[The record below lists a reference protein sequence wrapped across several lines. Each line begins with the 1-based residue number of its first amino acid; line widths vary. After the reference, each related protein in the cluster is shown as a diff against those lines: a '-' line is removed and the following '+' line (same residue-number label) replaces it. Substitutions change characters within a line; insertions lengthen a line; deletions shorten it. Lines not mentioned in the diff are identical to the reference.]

1 MAPAAAQSLATAAV
15 AAANEIG
22 ANVQEGWEKL
32 GNRAYYPALVFTLL
46 ACILTAR
53 SMIAHLKAYRRPDV
67 QRLILRIFW
76 MVPIYAVSSLV
87 SLRAKAVA
95 DYIEAVRDLYEAFVI
110 YVFFNLLVEYLG
122 GERELAYTLRGRLAT
137 PHTFPVSLFSR
148 GWDVGNPKVFLSMKR
163 GILQFVLLKPIFTF
177 LTMVLKQ
184 IDWYQEGYISWTSG
198 YVWISFF
205 YNVSVSWSLYCLM
218 MFYVTC
224 AEDLKPYRPLPKFL
238 CIKAVIFFSF
248 WQGIVI
254 SILVYL
260 GIIQESGGY
269 STDNI
274 SQALQDFLVC
284 FEMLVASYAHGWAFS
299 PDDYS
304 PDSPAFLPASYTSTH
319 TIVRPARLPF
329 TVALRDALG
338 TADIAADVHHTI
350 QGTRFAALSTA
361 EHLLDVLKAHQRQSR
376 WGRWLAKV
384 GIRRRFAG
392 ERVRSSDDPRSDEDE
407 FDQAAAAPLFEA
419 DGSAGSPVWT
429 DHDDDESGSDTDL
442 PPHTSPLLSN
452 LRRPVETDALLARS
466 ASPSAPVVTY
476 ESLAPAVS
484 SMMGAPSSRSDSES
498 GIELEL
504 DPVDER
510 LYHDAVTVARVADF
524 NYPVIED
531 IAFPGRV
538 LPVPRP
544 PGRPIAPA
552 STPVG
557 RPARARSVERREA
570 ANLHPYRAAALVA
583 AGVGGGEAP
592 GGGLAPASLRAD
604 GAAVLG
610 TSPGGVG
617 ASAAGALSPNGL
629 RRVAA
634 IGPPPVEY
642 NPL

>member
-1 MAPAAAQSLATAAV
+1 MAPAAVQSLVAAAV

-22 ANVQEGWEKL
+22 TNVQEGWEKI
-32 GNRAYYPALVFTLL
+32 GNRAYYPALVFTVL

-163 GILQFVLLKPIFTF
+163 GNSPIRAVEADFTV

-329 TVALRDALG
+329 TVALWDALG

-407 FDQAAAAPLFEA
+407 SDQAAAPLFEA
-419 DGSAGSPVWT
+419 DRSAGSPAWS
-429 DHDDDESGSDTDL
+429 DAGDDDSDTDVH
-442 PPHTSPLLSN
+442 PHTSPLLTSP
-452 LRRPVETDALLARS
+452 LLTTVRRPVETDALLARS
-466 ASPSAPVVTY
+466 ASPSVPVVTY

-484 SMMGAPSSRSDSES
+484 SMMGAPSSRSDSDS

-510 LYHDAVTVARVADF
+510 LYHDAVTVARVADY

-552 STPVG
+552 ATPV

-570 ANLHPYRAAALVA
+570 ANFHPYRAAALVA
-583 AGVGGGEAP
+583 AGVGGEAA
-592 GGGLAPASLRAD
+592 GGLAPASLRAD

-610 TSPGGVG
+610 TSPGGP
-617 ASAAGALSPNGL
+617 SAAVSPNGL

-634 IGPPPVEY
+634 VGPPPVEY